1 MSVRGLTVAETPVAR
16 RTLRGVTQVDA
27 NESSSF
33 GKTEA
38 GSVWPVGRAQV
49 TRKLTPYSRV
59 SRIQLYMY
67 CRH

>member
-1 MSVRGLTVAETPVAR
+1 
-16 RTLRGVTQVDA
+16 VDA
-27 NESSSF
+27 NEF
-33 GKTEA
+33 VVCGKTEA

-67 CRH
+67 VVIDLLNCDLCAFLIEAF